1 MNTGGL
7 SFLSNTAQKEGREG
21 GRMEG
26 GREVIEVRE
35 VREVKEGGR
44 ERERDV
50 VGERGREEGGR
61 EGREMREGGG

>member
-1 MNTGGL
+1 VLNTGGL

-21 GRMEG
+21 GR
-26 GREVIEVRE
+26 RE

-44 ERERDV
+44 ERERDG

-61 EGREMREGGG
+61 EGR